1 VGGGAPGRD
10 AVRQFLAKVD
20 ADEDWY
26 PGKTAQ
32 TTFGR
37 KPALSG
43 QNRASI
49 ARSMMALKEHGA
61 EPTYALAC
69 GSCPQAVINPST
81 GKPVDKKRIYD
92 VMRESCYDEVPEEPW
107 AHRPRLSKTSLS
119 ADVIENRH
127 TWAEWVKSLNHRPSW
142 YYDHLVW
149 TDLCNSILPRSIS
162 KAKEQAQARKGSKGW
177 MSEGTQMYSQNLRAA
192 KTALKQNSW
201 DTIRVWWAPVLLRGK
216 VHVEL
221 LGVDFPG
228 ETPAGAALL
237 VAKVRSAINV
247 RCQTADKPDTLF
259 VDRGRGFYNTGNG
272 KITADF
278 AAALRTHSLQVF
290 MGSDAARQPGNLQDL
305 MLHETVVAW
314 VRRLMAASTP
324 AAPWNESVEQYGQRL
339 RAAFAKCNS
348 DYDVES
354 LSREFPERVQSVLD
368 AGGDRLCK

>member
-1 VGGGAPGRD
+1 M
-10 AVRQFLAKVD
+10 RQFLAKVD

-149 TDLCNSILPRSIS
+149 TDLCNSILPRSMS

-177 MSEGTQMYSQNLRAA
+177 MSEGTQTHGQ
-192 KTALKQNSW
+192 
-201 DTIRVWWAPVLLRGK
+201 
-216 VHVEL
+216 
-221 LGVDFPG
+221 VD
-228 ETPAGAALL
+228 
-237 VAKVRSAINV
+237 
-247 RCQTADKPDTLF
+247 C
-259 VDRGRGFYNTGNG
+259 GRGG
-272 KITADF
+272 KFSEDT
-278 AAALRTHSLQVF
+278 
-290 MGSDAARQPGNLQDL
+290 
-305 MLHETVVAW
+305 
-314 VRRLMAASTP
+314 
-324 AAPWNESVEQYGQRL
+324 
-339 RAAFAKCNS
+339 
-348 DYDVES
+348 
-354 LSREFPERVQSVLD
+354 
-368 AGGDRLCK
+368 